1 MIRGRQL
8 GDGDAA
14 EPQNGETAIISNDKN
29 SPPFI
34 MTEDVFRPSYKLH
47 SSEGN
52 PVKPREVLS
61 SS

>member
-1 MIRGRQL
+1 MVRGRQL
-8 GDGDAA
+8 GDGDAG

-29 SPPFI
+29 SPPS